1 MFAILPIIIVSWLN
15 IQCIDGFGISSFG
28 KANTDPPKPA
38 TTSAAPGKNLKQY
51 ISYKKKNSFH
61 TFQHKNANTHI
72 HIHTYNRCLMSMR
85 QNHESH

>member
-51 ISYKKKNSFH
+51 ISYKKKTAF
-61 TFQHKNANTHI
+61 I
-72 HIHTYNRCLMSMR
+72 HFNIRMQTLTHTYLQPLFNE
-85 QNHESH
+85 HETKP